1 MGKLHHSPVSLVAW
15 LALSQA
21 KPAGKR
27 CSLFV
32 LCSMSILTL
41 GIAALHT
48 AAMLFNGYCGHIQG
62 LILRGVPHLSI
73 VKYEAGERIG
83 DGGLNSAES
92 AWMMGRL
99 RGMTETSGGLQ
110 VIHDNATLEIQG
122 GPGRIQRRLT
132 ILGIGAGYGICP
144 LPVLEPYISKL
155 AEGKPPY
162 SVVISSDVM
171 PGVQVGSAITVE
183 TKSGAI
189 TATVVGIPASGVMP
203 LNLIAM
209 SQTAASE
216 LLEQDEP
223 NALFIKL
230 QDGCATSAAAD
241 QIRRRLKE
249 GAPARFL
256 FSFWEDTV
264 EKVFGILA
272 AFKALLFGMFSVLLL
287 MAAIFCYASFEVAIV
302 RRRKHLATLVA
313 LGLPPSAA
321 RSVFHVLGL
330 CIGIVSSVLGI
341 ALSFVLVKGAGL
353 LPISALLSAS
363 GLTRLPL
370 DLRWLDLFVLVVM
383 TSVFAW
389 LAARLASRPLLR
401 LDPAEEMRQ

>member
-1 MGKLHHSPVSLVAW
+1 MGNHKPVSLVAW
-15 LALSQA
+15 LALAQA
-21 KPAGKR
+21 KPAGKWG
-27 CSLFV
+27 SLFV

-48 AAMLFNGYCGHIQG
+48 AAMLFNGYCGHIES

-73 VKYEAGERIG
+73 VKYEVEERIG
-83 DGGLNSAES
+83 ASAFTPAES
-92 AWMMGRL
+92 AWMMDRL

-110 VIHDNATLEIQG
+110 VIHDNATVGLQS
-122 GPGRIQRRLT
+122 GPGRVQRRLT

-162 SVVISSDVM
+162 SVVVSSDVM
-171 PGVQVGSAITVE
+171 PGLQVGSAITVE
-183 TKSGAI
+183 TKTGSI
-189 TATVVGIPASGVMP
+189 TATVVGIPESGVMP

-209 SQTAASE
+209 SQTGVTE

-223 NALFIKL
+223 NAVFVKL
-230 QDGCATSAAAD
+230 KDGQTTSAAVD
-241 QIRRRLKE
+241 EIRRRLKE

-256 FSFWEDTV
+256 LSFWEKTV
-264 EKVFGILA
+264 EKLFGILA
-272 AFKALLFGMFSVLLL
+272 AFKALLFGILGVLLV

-313 LGLPPSAA
+313 LGLPPSSA
-321 RSVFHVLGL
+321 RSVFHVIGL
-330 CIGIVSSVLGI
+330 CIGLASSVLGV

-353 LPISALLSAS
+353 LPISALLSVS

-370 DLRWLDLFVLVVM
+370 ELRWLDLSVLVVL
-383 TSVFAW
+383 TSIFSW